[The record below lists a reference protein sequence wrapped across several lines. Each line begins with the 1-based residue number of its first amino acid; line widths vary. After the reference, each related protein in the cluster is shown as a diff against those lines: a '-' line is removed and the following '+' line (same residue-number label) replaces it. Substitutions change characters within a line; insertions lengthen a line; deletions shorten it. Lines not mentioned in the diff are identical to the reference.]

1 VDWQS
6 LVKSIDR
13 DTARAFVT
21 AARHII
27 DALLVEAERV
37 REAREPAGRDYNA
50 AGLPRAGASGSWV
63 SHDELRATARRMAEA
78 IAAEKWTDG
87 VVATLQVL
95 ALFGG
100 LT

>member
-1 VDWQS
+1 MEWQS
-6 LVKSIDR
+6 LVKNIDGE
-13 DTARAFVT
+13 TARAFVT

-27 DALLVEAERV
+27 DALMVEAERV
-37 REAREPAGRDYNA
+37 RETRGPGGRNYNA
-50 AGLPRAGASGSWV
+50 DGLPRASAPGGWLP
-63 SHDELRATARRMAEA
+63 HDELRATARRMAEA
-78 IAAEKWTDG
+78 IAAEKWIDG